1 MHRQSH
7 FSFEHMDFTAGGM
20 QAPEE
25 ALYSKDILF
34 NLGCYVL
41 AVGADGD
48 VVVCKT
54 GETGVQW
61 LPTRPGLPRLSIS
74 EQQIWTVCCSDSHA
88 LPIKWHLGLCSCYSL
103 TLWKRAVM
111 KID

>member
-1 MHRQSH
+1 
-7 FSFEHMDFTAGGM
+7 MDFTAGGM
-20 QAPEE
+20 QE
-25 ALYSKDILF
+25 AQYSKDILF

-41 AVGADGD
+41 AVGTDGD

-54 GETGVQW
+54 AQTGAQC
-61 LPTRPGLPRLSIS
+61 LPTKPGLPRLRIS
-74 EQQIWTVCCSDSHA
+74 ELHIWTAWFDSHA
-88 LPIKWHLGLCSCYSL
+88 LPIKWHLGICSSYSQ